1 MLKELSIKNFAIID
15 DLKIE
20 FDHGLNLLTG
30 ETGSGKSIIIEALGL
45 VLGGRSRK
53 DLIRTGQQK
62 AFVEALFYVEENIKA
77 LLSKY
82 GYDAEEDILIISRE
96 ISANYPSITRLNG
109 RPITLNILSNIT
121 PNLVDIFG
129 QHEHQSLLN
138 VENHQILID
147 SLGDKEHKE
156 LLEKISF
163 NYDKY
168 IDEKKKLEE
177 MLISSSERERELDLL
192 KYQLEEIDNANLS
205 LEDEFEIENNFKKY
219 SNVQTIQIGL
229 GNVLENLDSSD
240 YDKGS
245 ILNLLNNSISILNNI
260 KSFDND
266 TNKYLD
272 RLNELRYE
280 LQDMTRDINNYLE
293 SIEID
298 EEKLIYYRDRLDLV
312 NKLKKKFGFT
322 IDKIFEYR
330 NKISEEYENLVNYE
344 KRIEEINNNLKIYED
359 ILIKDSLL
367 LRDKRIKISKSLEKK
382 LTEELKELNMRN
394 IVFKVNFKPKEKLSS
409 DGMDEIEFL
418 ISTNPGEDLK
428 SLSKIVSGG
437 EMSRIMLGFKN
448 ILADNDKIPTL
459 IFDEIDTGISGR
471 TAQIV
476 GEKICKISKNHQVIS
491 ISHLPQIT
499 ALADSHFNIYK
510 ESQNGMTITKIKKLT
525 YDERVKEMAR
535 LLGGVNVT
543 ETTLNH
549 AKEMLSMSKKIK
561 SELRKQN
568 GNY

>member
-177 MLISSSERERELDLL
+177 MLISSSARERELDLL

-205 LEDEFEIENNFKKY
+205 SEDEFEIENNFKKY

-312 NKLKKKFGFT
+312 NKLKKKFGLT

>member
-177 MLISSSERERELDLL
+177 MLISSSARERELDLL

-418 ISTNPGEDLK
+418 ISTNPGEDIK

>member
-156 LLEKISF
+156 LLEKLSF

-240 YDKGS
+240 YDKAS

-312 NKLKKKFGFT
+312 NKLKKKFGLT

-367 LRDKRIKISKSLEKK
+367 LRDKRIKISKSLEEK

>member
-418 ISTNPGEDLK
+418 ISTNPGEDIK

>member
-177 MLISSSERERELDLL
+177 MLISSSARERELDLL

-205 LEDEFEIENNFKKY
+205 SEDEFEIENNFKKY
-219 SNVQTIQIGL
+219 SNVQTIKIGL

-312 NKLKKKFGFT
+312 NKLKKKFGLT

-418 ISTNPGEDLK
+418 ISTNPGEDIK